1 MSVSYS
7 TALKND
13 RLTAVVTKL
22 GNAAYM
28 EICTAG
34 YASVLATIPLA
45 NPVGAVSA
53 GVLTFTVPTSD
64 TSADATGTAAVARI
78 KDGSGNIHVTG
89 LTVGLSTDIPANDI
103 TVASTSIVASQVV
116 TLNTATITHAA

>member
-13 RLTAVVTKL
+13 RMTAIVTKL

-53 GVLTFTVPTSD
+53 GVLTLTTPASD
-64 TSADATGTAAVARI
+64 SSADATGTAAVARI

-89 LTVGLSTDIPANDI
+89 LTVGTSGTDII
-103 TVASTSIVASQVV
+103 VASTSIVASQVV
-116 TLNTATITHAA
+116 TLNTATIAHAA

>member
-53 GVLTFTVPTSD
+53 GVLTLTTPASD
-64 TSADATGTAAVARI
+64 SSADATGTAAVARI

-89 LTVGLSTDIPANDI
+89 LTVGTSGTDII
-103 TVASTSIVASQVV
+103 VASTSIVASQVV

>member
-13 RLTAVVTKL
+13 RMTAIVTKL

-28 EICTAG
+28 EICSAG
-34 YASVLATIPLA
+34 YAAVLATIPLA

-53 GVLTFTVPTSD
+53 GVLTLTTPASD
-64 TSADATGTAAVARI
+64 SSADATGIAAVARI

-89 LTVGLSTDIPANDI
+89 LTVGTSGADII
-103 TVASTSIVASQVV
+103 VASTSIVASQVV

>member
-53 GVLTFTVPTSD
+53 GVLTLTTPASD
-64 TSADATGTAAVARI
+64 SSADATGTAAVARI

-89 LTVGLSTDIPANDI
+89 LTVGTTGTDII
-103 TVASTSIVASQVV
+103 VASTSIVASQVV
-116 TLNTATITHAA
+116 TLNSATITHAA